1 MTRPRP
7 AWHGI
12 VTVAVFVMT
21 LLAVTAPLAA
31 ASQPSAISIGAP
43 ATAQLGQH
51 VTLQAR
57 LINSAGAPIAKARIV
72 FVSPATFLG
81 TSGDV
86 VVASAT
92 TDKTGLATADW
103 QVRRTGTLSI
113 RAEFHGDDQYAP
125 SKVAAPIV
133 VSGSQQ
139 LYVQHAGVRI
149 PGLNDAPVSGLS
161 GLWPRLSGW
170 PIAAALLI
178 VWSLYGVTVFLIFRI
193 VLASRTPS
201 SGGLTT
207 PQKKVQ

>member
-1 MTRPRP
+1 MKRPRL
-7 AWHGI
+7 AWQGI
-12 VTVAVFVMT
+12 VTVTVLVVTA
-21 LLAVTAPLAA
+21 LALSAPLAA
-31 ASQPSAISIGAP
+31 ASQPTAISIGAP
-43 ATAQLGQH
+43 ATAELGQQ

-57 LINSAGAPIAKARIV
+57 LVNGAGQPIAKAQVI

-103 QVRRTGTLSI
+103 QVRRNGTLAV
-113 RAEFHGDDQYAP
+113 RAEFSGDDQYA
-125 SKVAAPIV
+125 SSQAATQMI

-149 PGLNDAPVSGLS
+149 PGLNEAPVSALS

-178 VWSLYGVTVFLIFRI
+178 VWSLYGATVFLIFRI
-193 VLASRTPS
+193 ALTSRTPS
-201 SGGLTT
+201 SNGQTT
-207 PQKKVQ
+207 PKGKVQ